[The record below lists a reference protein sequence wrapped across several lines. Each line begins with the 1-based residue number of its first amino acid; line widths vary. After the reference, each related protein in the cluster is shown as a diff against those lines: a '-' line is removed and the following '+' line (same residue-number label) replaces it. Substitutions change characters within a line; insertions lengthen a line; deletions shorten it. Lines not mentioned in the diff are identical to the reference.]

1 MKKLGFG
8 TITTQLF
15 GDGIEDPNLI
25 IELPAN
31 KYRGRIT
38 GITAGFFMRLN
49 LAGISAG
56 FAKRP
61 FYSRLLVV
69 ETIGIDDKQYYD
81 PENVTI
87 TGILKNV
94 NIVFDYFITFSLE
107 DFNSVNIEL
116 PSGIALN
123 ENQGYSVILFYP
135 KSNAITQEIETVFPS
150 SQVINSYMGFYFP
163 EPLPFIASL
172 SVRGTYE
179 SLKNPFG
186 ELR

>member
-1 MKKLGFG
+1 
-8 TITTQLF
+8 
-15 GDGIEDPNLI
+15 
-25 IELPAN
+25 
-31 KYRGRIT
+31 
-38 GITAGFFMRLN
+38 
-49 LAGISAG
+49 
-56 FAKRP
+56 
-61 FYSRLLVV
+61 LVV

-107 DFNSVNIEL
+107 NFNSVNIEL
-116 PSGIALN
+116 PSGISLN

-135 KSNAITQEIETVFPS
+135 KSNIITHYLSAFGTGYEIQTYVDLF
-150 SQVINSYMGFYFP
+150 FP

>member
-8 TITTQLF
+8 TITTQLYDF
-15 GDGIEDPNLI
+15 DGREDPNLI
-25 IELPAN
+25 IELPVN

-38 GITAGFFMRLN
+38 GITFGFFMRFQTRN
-49 LAGISAG
+49 LFYGYDKYI
-56 FAKRP
+56 
-61 FYSRLLVV
+61 FYSRLLVA
-69 ETIGIDDKQYYD
+69 ETTGIDDKQYYD

-94 NIVFDYFITFSLE
+94 NILFDYFITFSFENL
-107 DFNSVNIEL
+107 NSTNIEL
-116 PSGIALN
+116 PSGIPLN

-135 KSNAITQEIETVFPS
+135 KTNFVYRTLDSSPTGYLLTSNHGILFPHP
-150 SQVINSYMGFYFP
+150 NT
-163 EPLPFIASL
+163 FIASL

>member
-1 MKKLGFG
+1 MKKIGFG

-15 GDGIEDPNLI
+15 GDDIEDPNLI

-38 GITAGFFMRLN
+38 GITAGFFMRFN
-49 LAGISAG
+49 LFGSDT
-56 FAKRP
+56 FTKRI
-61 FYSRLLVV
+61 FHSRLLVV
-69 ETIGIDDKQYYD
+69 ETTGIDDKQYYD

-116 PSGIALN
+116 PSGIPLN

-135 KSNAITQEIETVFPS
+135 KSNIITQIIETAS
-150 SQVINSYMGFYFP
+150 GLGEVINSYMAFYFS

>member
-38 GITAGFFMRLN
+38 GITAGFFMRFN
-49 LAGISAG
+49 LFSSDV
-56 FAKRP
+56 FTKRV

-69 ETIGIDDKQYYD
+69 ETTGINDKQYYD

-107 DFNSVNIEL
+107 NFNSVNIEL

-135 KSNAITQEIETVFPS
+135 KSNVITQSLIQFLPNYEIQTFVS
-150 SQVINSYMGFYFP
+150 FYFP